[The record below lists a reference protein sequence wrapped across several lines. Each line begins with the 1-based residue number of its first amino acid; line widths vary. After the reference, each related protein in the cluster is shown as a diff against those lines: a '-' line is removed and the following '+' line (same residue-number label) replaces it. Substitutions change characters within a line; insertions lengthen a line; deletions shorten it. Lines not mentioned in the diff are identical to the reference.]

1 MKGVVIFLVL
11 TLVLFMAEPV
21 EPRFRSSF
29 RNGLQRFRGKA
40 YKWHNAFKRPVI
52 YNAAFLNK
60 HQQTHQ
66 LFLCSLL
73 HSISAR

>member
-29 RNGLQRFRGKA
+29 QNGLQRFRGKA
-40 YKWHNAFKRPVI
+40 FGLWQNHCKKTRKKN
-52 YNAAFLNK
+52 NSLN
-60 HQQTHQ
+60 
-66 LFLCSLL
+66 SLKK
-73 HSISAR
+73 